1 MTVREI
7 IVEYLK
13 AHGCD
18 GLAGEDC
25 GCGIGDI
32 APCGLSCN
40 SLDCVLAKYRK
51 CNDCEF
57 KNDCDY
63 RKEFGCDSCYYPIDD
78 EQGGSNVPKSR
89 EWVYY
94 MMFPDEMPEELAQFI
109 SKMRDTMISMR
120 GNSAKTRNLF
130 IENKGGSDDRAKN

>member
-57 KNDCDY
+57 K
-63 RKEFGCDSCYYPIDD
+63 
-78 EQGGSNVPKSR
+78 
-89 EWVYY
+89 WVYY
-94 MMFPDEMPEELAQFI
+94 IMFPDEMPEELAQFI